1 MVSNV
6 QRVSLRAALSVNVV
20 LSLKLMTSSS
30 ARPVMYTMP
39 AFIHSHLESAA
50 KLVDRRSDMLTVVTD
65 ICCNGIN

>member
-6 QRVSLRAALSVNVV
+6 QRVSLRPALSVNVV

-39 AFIHSHLESAA
+39 AFIQSVGISSE
-50 KLVDRRSDMLTVVTD
+50 
-65 ICCNGIN
+65 NGR